1 MCECTYTGSPEMG
14 KNPKFSVR
22 EPSGLGSWTFFTFGF
37 RLVLGKTWVL
47 LQFILAGFRFFAVF
61 NRVLRLCLG
70 FPTSPCIAATL
81 EDPGMTVFLCTTFSF
96 TCCLY
101 TRTSTHTMAQCQHL
115 NWVQPTANTRQ
126 AYFVTVVT
134 METIEAWLLVERL
147 YQQEGSYTSLRLFFF
162 IQQGLS
168 GVWASLVFFLPVQHC
183 DRDKLLKLVDIL
195 CSICC
200 LFNELPVMVESII
213 LCRQVYVVWISLY
226 MRSVDTMALASC
238 RPWNAMMSVQISGR
252 QLLQWTVLVVLSV
265 LVSSTTTSMP

>member
-1 MCECTYTGSPEMG
+1 MYLHWESRDGKEPKILSERTEWFGFLNIFYFRVPFGSWQ
-14 KNPKFSVR
+14 N
-22 EPSGLGSWTFFTFGF
+22 LGSASVHSCWVQ
-37 RLVLGKTWVL
+37 VLC
-47 LQFILAGFRFFAVF
+47 VF